1 MRTVL
6 FDLDGTL
13 LDTGEDIAAAANA
26 ARASL
31 DLAPMSTSQVL
42 RHLGHGLGHLL
53 EGVLPS
59 HLHGQIKEAREAFR
73 TYYRAHLIEETRF
86 YPGAEAF
93 LSDWAGPVGIV
104 TNKPTEFTERIL
116 SGLGLRPRFDVV
128 ISGDTLKKRKPHPA
142 PITHALR
149 LLNCEAKD
157 AIYIGDSE
165 VDMEAANAA
174 GVLFLAVAWG
184 RVAKDAPLRLNHFSE
199 LIGLIR

>member
-26 ARASL
+26 ARVTL
-31 DLAPMSTSQVL
+31 DLAPMPTSQVL

-53 EGVLPS
+53 EGVLPI
-59 HLHGQIKEAREAFR
+59 HLHSQMDVAREAFM
-73 TYYRAHLIEETRF
+73 TYYRAHPIEETRF

-104 TNKPTEFTERIL
+104 TNKPGEFTERIL
-116 SGLGLRPRFDVV
+116 TGLGMRPRFDVV
-128 ISGDTLKKRKPHPA
+128 VSGDTLRKRKPHPA
-142 PITHALR
+142 PILHALR
-149 LLNCEAKD
+149 LLSCDPKD
-157 AIYIGDSE
+157 AVFIGDSE

-174 GVLFLAVAWG
+174 GVLFLAVGWG
-184 RVAKDAPLRLNHFSE
+184 RVAKDAPMRLSHFNE
-199 LIGLIR
+199 LLEMVR